1 MNFNDFE
8 YKRIDIDLVK
18 KEGHELLEQ
27 FKNAES
33 FDEANRIFSDF
44 NESAK
49 EAMTMRTLCSIR
61 HSINTEDKFYE
72 EETEFWDEKS
82 PLLQQT
88 YIDFNNAVL
97 DSKYREQLE
106 SIYPKTFFLL
116 AENARRVFS
125 EEVIEDM
132 QEENKLTTQYMKLI
146 ASAKLQFDGKE
157 LTLAQMG
164 PYLQSTDRDVRKAA
178 AETSW
183 GFFKEHEQEF
193 DELYDKLVKLRNNMA
208 KKLGFNTYTELAYV
222 AMNRF
227 DYTEEM
233 VANYR
238 QQVLAEVVPLV
249 SKLHTR
255 QAKRLGL
262 DSLKYFDTT
271 LKFLDGNATPIGDA
285 EYILNQGRDMYHE
298 LSAETAEFIDLMIDS
313 NLMDVLAKP
322 GKQSGG
328 YMTFLSTYKVP
339 FIFSNFNGTSGD
351 VDVLTHEAGHAF
363 QGYQSR
369 NIVLDDCVM
378 PTMESCEIHSM
389 SMEFLTWPY
398 MEKFFGDKAD
408 KYRFSHLAESLS
420 FLPYGV
426 LVDHYQ
432 HEVYNNPEM
441 TPEERKAVWRKLDK
455 QYRPDLDFED
465 NDFLEKGTWWFRQN
479 HIFNS
484 PFYYIDYTLAQVC
497 AFQFWKRKFVN
508 NDPTVWTDYLN
519 ICEIGGTKTFTEIVK
534 AANLISPFE
543 DGCLK
548 SVVNDIDN
556 YLESIDDTAL

>member
-18 KEGHELLEQ
+18 KDGQELLEQ

-33 FDEANRIFSDF
+33 FDEANRIFSEF

-97 DSKYREQLE
+97 DSAFREQLE
-106 SIYPKTFFLL
+106 KVYPKTYFLL

-125 EEVIEDM
+125 EAVIADM

-164 PYLQSTDRDVRKAA
+164 PYLQSTDRIVRKKA

-227 DYTEEM
+227 DYNQEM

-238 QQVLAEVVPLV
+238 QQVLDEVVPLV
-249 SKLHTR
+249 SKLQKR
-255 QAKRLGL
+255 QAIRLNL
-262 DSLKYFDTT
+262 DSLNYYDTN

-285 EYILNQGRDMYHE
+285 EYILNQGREMYHA
-298 LSAETAEFIDLMIDS
+298 LSDETAEFIDLMIDS

-369 NIVLDDCVM
+369 NIVLDDCIM

-426 LVDHYQ
+426 LVDHFQ

-441 TPEERKAVWRKLDK
+441 TIEQRKATWKKLDNM
-455 QYRPDLDFED
+455 YRPDLNFED

-508 NDPTVWTDYLN
+508 NDETVWSDYLR
-519 ICEIGGTKTFTEIVK
+519 ICQIGGTKTFTEIVK

>member
-18 KEGHELLEQ
+18 KEGQELLEQ

-33 FDEANRIFSDF
+33 FGEANRIFSDF

-125 EEVIEDM
+125 EKIIEDM

-164 PYLQSTDRDVRKAA
+164 PYLQSTDRSVRKAA

-183 GFFKEHEQEF
+183 GFLKEHEQEF
-193 DELYDKLVKLRNNMA
+193 DELYDKLVKLRSNMA
-208 KKLGFNTYTELAYV
+208 KKLGFETYTDMAYV

-227 DYTEEM
+227 DYNQEM

-238 QQVLAEVVPLV
+238 QQVLDEVVPLV
-249 SKLHTR
+249 SKLQKR
-255 QAKRLGL
+255 QANRLNL
-262 DSLKYFDTT
+262 ETLKYYDTS
-271 LKFLDGNATPIGDA
+271 LKFLDGNANPIGDA
-285 EYILNQGRDMYHE
+285 EYILNQGREMYHE
-298 LSAETAEFIDLMIDS
+298 LSKETAEFIDLMIDS

-369 NIVLDDCVM
+369 NIVLDDCIM

-441 TPEERKAVWRKLDK
+441 SIEERKATWKKLDNL
-455 QYRPDLDFED
+455 YRPDLDFED

-508 NDPTVWTDYLN
+508 NDANVWYDYLR

-534 AANLISPFE
+534 EANLISPFE